1 MRYDCHYV
9 VSCTKTLLTMGEKP
23 YQEIVAVFH
32 TQDEAK
38 KYIKSQPTGI
48 IGIYDVSCYDYVQIE
63 SEE

>member
-1 MRYDCHYV
+1 
-9 VSCTKTLLTMGEKP
+9 MGEKP